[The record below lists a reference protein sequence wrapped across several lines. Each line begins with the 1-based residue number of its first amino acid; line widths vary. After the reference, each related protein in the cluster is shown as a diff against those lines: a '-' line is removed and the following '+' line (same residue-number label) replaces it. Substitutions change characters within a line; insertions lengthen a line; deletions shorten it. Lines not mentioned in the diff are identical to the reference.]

1 MSKVAIAG
9 NASGTGTFTIA
20 APNSNTDRTL
30 TLPDEAGTVL
40 TSASETVLPKGV
52 PIFYVT
58 KSGNQTLTS
67 NTSTQVTFNTVQ
79 TDSHSYYSTS
89 TNKFTPLTSGWYQ
102 VNVGLQGGTGAI
114 QGIIGELRKNGTV
127 VGQQSTYLQ
136 SISYGDD
143 LSLMIS
149 KLVYFNGSTDYIEV
163 YATVVDSSAGT
174 DVIFGGFY
182 SWFEAILVRGA

>member
-40 TSASETVLPKGV
+40 TSASDVVQKGV
-52 PIFYVT
+52 PIFSVS
-58 KSGNQTLTS
+58 KSGNQTLS
-67 NTSTQVTFNTVQ
+67 SGISAQITFNTVGI
-79 TDSHSYYSTS
+79 DSHSYYSTS
-89 TNKFTPLTSGWYQ
+89 TNRFTPMTSGWYQ

-127 VGQQSTYLQ
+127 VAQQSTYLQ
-136 SISYGDD
+136 SLSYGDD
-143 LSLMIS
+143 LSLTIN

-163 YATVVDSSAGT
+163 YAAVTDASAGT
-174 DVIFGGFY
+174 DVIFAGFY